1 MFWTY
6 RGVLSWEKS
15 DNLALELI
23 ILKLWGGLHLV
34 GAIFGVAQTS
44 SGKTWSLLSK
54 YDFYWE
60 KSKKELFDPVM
71 LTILSQFNLK
81 LFHCS

>member
-1 MFWTY
+1 MKQKVPKCLFIEGNKLLFWTY

-15 DNLALELI
+15 DNLALKLI

-44 SGKTWSLLSK
+44 SGKNMEFT
-54 YDFYWE
+54 E
-60 KSKKELFDPVM
+60 
-71 LTILSQFNLK
+71 
-81 LFHCS
+81 